1 MDILNTE
8 EEERTMASVK
18 KHKERSHRGYSQKE
32 SNKQRGFIIIASH
45 NHKAQKGENSSHIL
59 QVA

>member
-8 EEERTMASVK
+8 EEERTMASIK
-18 KHKERSHRGYSQKE
+18 KHKERSHRRYSQKE

-45 NHKAQKGENSSHIL
+45 SHKAKERWK
-59 QVA
+59 

>member
-8 EEERTMASVK
+8 EEEGTMASIK

-45 NHKAQKGENSSHIL
+45 NHKTQK
-59 QVA
+59 